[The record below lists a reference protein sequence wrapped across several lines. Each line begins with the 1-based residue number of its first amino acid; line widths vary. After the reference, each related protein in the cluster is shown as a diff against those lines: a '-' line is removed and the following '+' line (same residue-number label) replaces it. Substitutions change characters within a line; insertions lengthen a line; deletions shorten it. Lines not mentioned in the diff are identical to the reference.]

1 MSHSPKPIT
10 ETNLAKS
17 AGATSPVEDYFDA
30 QSGRFLIR
38 NESLRWLP
46 LNQAD
51 YKRHLRARGLRSKI
65 EEKQTLSEIDDAI
78 LDVQHH
84 RDIAFYGAVC
94 GQSAGLIEAN
104 GQRILVTEEMRLKEP
119 APGSW
124 KYLRAIIEGLL
135 ATSENSSVGPI
146 QTATFHAWMKSSV
159 IALRSGRQQQQQAL
173 ALCGPPRCGKSL
185 LQGLITEMLAGRGCK
200 AERYFSGKTPFNA
213 DLYSAEH
220 LILDDEHCSTRID
233 QRVKL
238 GAALKQH
245 TVSTYLT
252 SLHAKGKTAINLPG
266 WWRVSISLND
276 DPEAMMILPPL
287 DDHIADK
294 IILLRAS
301 RFIFPLPNTTTEE
314 RIASRNQYVAE
325 IPAYLHWLI
334 HEWEIPAEV
343 ADPDRYNVMTFHHP
357 ELAEALECFSP
368 EGELLDLIDLA
379 FADQFIAGVT
389 IEKTHAEIEDALR
402 NRESRR
408 ADRLFS
414 WRNACGSYLGKLAKK
429 HPERIQSRSN
439 GSRRWWL
446 LRPEHPDQTNQ
457 TDREG
462 VRV

>member
-1 MSHSPKPIT
+1 MPHSPKPIT
-10 ETNLAKS
+10 EESLSVS
-17 AGATSPVEDYFDA
+17 AGTPPTAADYFDA

-38 NESLRWLP
+38 NESGRWLP
-46 LNQAD
+46 LDQAN
-51 YKRHLRARGLRSKI
+51 YKRHLRARGLRSKV
-65 EEKQTLSEIDDAI
+65 EERQTLSEIDDAI

-84 RDIAFYGAVC
+84 RDIAYSGAVC
-94 GQSAGLIEAN
+94 GQKTGLIQVN
-104 GQRILVTEEMRLKEP
+104 GQRILVTDEMRLPEP
-119 APGSW
+119 APGPW
-124 KYLRAIIEGLL
+124 QNLREIIEGLL
-135 ATSENSSVGPI
+135 AGSEDEGVGI
-146 QTATFHAWMKSSV
+146 TQTATFHAWMRSSV
-159 IALRSGRQQQQQAL
+159 LALRAGRQQQQQAL

-220 LILDDEHCSTRID
+220 LILDDEHCSTRLD

-301 RFIFPLPNTTTEE
+301 RFTFPLPNTTTEE
-314 RIASRNQYVAE
+314 RISSRDQYVAE

-334 HEWEIPAEV
+334 HEWNTPADV
-343 ADPDRYNVMTFHHP
+343 DDPDRYNVLTFHHP
-357 ELAEALECFSP
+357 DLAEALECFSP
-368 EGELLDLIDLA
+368 EGELLDLLELA
-379 FADQFIAGVT
+379 FTDRFAASLTV
-389 IEKTHAEIEDALR
+389 EMSHAEIEDAIR
-402 NRESRR
+402 IREPRR

-429 HPERIQSRSN
+429 YPKRIQPRSD

-446 LRPEHPDQTNQ
+446 IRPAQPCHTG
-457 TDREG
+457 REG